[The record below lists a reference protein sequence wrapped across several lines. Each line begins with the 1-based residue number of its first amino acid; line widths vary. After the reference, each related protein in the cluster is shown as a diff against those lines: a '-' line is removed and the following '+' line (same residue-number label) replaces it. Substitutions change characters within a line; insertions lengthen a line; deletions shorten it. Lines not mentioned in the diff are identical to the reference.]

1 MKKYTAILLIA
12 FACAVFA
19 SCNVGRGCPSNGK
32 NIGAEKL
39 LNGDKAAEKAAR
51 KAPKF
56 KS

>member
-1 MKKYTAILLIA
+1 MKKYAGILLIA
-12 FACAVFA
+12 FVCAGFA
-19 SCNVGRGCPSNGK
+19 SCKVGKGCPSNGK

>member
-1 MKKYTAILLIA
+1 MKKYVGILLIT
-12 FACAVFA
+12 FVCAGFA
-19 SCNVGRGCPSNGK
+19 SCKVGRGCPSNGK